1 MGSHKI
7 LTEDRPK
14 DSRDLLLMLIQGME
28 GAADLSLGGFVVG
41 DVAQAGFEP
50 TDSPPSASHVPVL

>member
-1 MGSHKI
+1 
-7 LTEDRPK
+7 
-14 DSRDLLLMLIQGME
+14 MLVQGMG